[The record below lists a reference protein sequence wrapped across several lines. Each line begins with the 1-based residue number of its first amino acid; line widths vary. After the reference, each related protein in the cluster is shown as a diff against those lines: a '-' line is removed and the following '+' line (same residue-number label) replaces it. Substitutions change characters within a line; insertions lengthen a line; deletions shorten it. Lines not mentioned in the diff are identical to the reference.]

1 MPPKP
6 TITGSLVKVEVLT
19 AEDQIVNLSDH
30 DNPVTLVFQSMIVLR
45 LDQLYGN
52 GGGLSAANTKRCNT
66 AREPLPL

>member
-6 TITGSLVKVEVLT
+6 TITGSLVNVEVL
-19 AEDQIVNLSDH
+19 AGQGQIVNLSAH
-30 DNPVTLVFQSMIVLR
+30 CNPVTLAFKLVIGLW

-66 AREPLPL
+66 AREALPL

>member
-6 TITGSLVKVEVLT
+6 TITGSLVKVEILA

-52 GGGLSAANTKRCNT
+52 GGGFSAANTKGCNAT
-66 AREPLPL
+66 R